1 MANRYSND
9 RGYRRFFAVILL
21 IMLLSAWP
29 AAVYAAGGDGT
40 GPLVNGVFKPLGLT
54 SATLEDGTNAMD
66 HQNVPLKPKFTL
78 HFDKNVVYLI
88 YWSRNKECFHLYD
101 DEEKEVP
108 ISVTK
113 IDDTVD
119 FSKRQYIW
127 VEPVEPLKP
136 GTNYR
141 LYVAPDLI
149 AKNGGSLLAS
159 TTDGKGLTIRF
170 KTAGEK
176 AAAGPVTPVQT
187 EPEQVNPVQTAP
199 EQATPTMPE
208 SVVTEPAAT
217 EPGATEP
224 ESPVTESASADPD
237 TVKPAAAESEQPA
250 PAPETVQK
258 SGDAH
263 EPVQESGYTP
273 SPQAIF
279 AKYFAWVCLAIIGA
293 WIIYEILRRRKNRDN
308 RGAE

>member
-1 MANRYSND
+1 MANRYSNYS
-9 RGYRRFFAVILL
+9 GHRRFFAM
-21 IMLLSAWP
+21 IMIVLLLSAWP

-54 SATLEDGTNAMD
+54 SATLEDGTNAID
-66 HQNVPLKPKFTL
+66 HQNVPLQPKFTL

-108 ISVTK
+108 INITK

-159 TTDGKGLTIRF
+159 TTEGKGLSILF

-176 AAAGPVTPVQT
+176 AAAAPATPVQA
-187 EPEQVNPVQTAP
+187 EPDQVNSVQTAP
-199 EQATPTMPE
+199 EQATPALPE
-208 SVVTEPAAT
+208 PVATGPAVTEPVTT
-217 EPGATEP
+217 E
-224 ESPVTESASADPD
+224 PD
-237 TVKPAAAESEQPA
+237 TVKPVATEPEQPA
-250 PAPETVQK
+250 PAPEPIQK
-258 SGDAH
+258 SGDAN

-279 AKYFAWVCLAIIGA
+279 AKYFAWVCLVIIAA
-293 WIIYEILRRRKNRDN
+293 WIIYEGVRRQKNRDN
-308 RGAE
+308 RGAGR